1 MALNLQP
8 LFLTRL
14 CRASFQMVQKM
25 MWRVR
30 ILAPVPLPRR
40 LKRLLTWNTYV
51 NKHGA
56 SAQVVCGDCDDALAM
71 ISAEALVS
79 SFTALKIDISELFS
93 IPNSRFLHTLESGI
107 SLEWEQKGVHLMWLS
122 SEIVSPLALGAES

>member
-1 MALNLQP
+1 
-8 LFLTRL
+8 
-14 CRASFQMVQKM
+14 M
-25 MWRVR
+25 MWRVKT
-30 ILAPVPLPRR
+30 LAPVPLPRR
-40 LKRLLTWNTYV
+40 LKCLLTWKTYM

-56 SAQVVCGDCDDALAM
+56 SAQIVCRDCDALAM
-71 ISAEALVS
+71 ISADALVS

-122 SEIVSPLALGAES
+122 SEIVSPLALGTES